1 MDTPSIGIE
10 NNSTG
15 VNSAGTGD
23 VNSRFEKSL
32 GLLTTRFVSLLQ
44 EAEHGI
50 LDLKV
55 AADALNVKQKRRIY
69 DITNVLEGIGLIEK
83 KNKNCIQW
91 KGAVAGSNTP
101 EATDRLA
108 VLKDEIT
115 RLEDF
120 EKVVDKHKAWV
131 KQSIENI
138 KEDISNYQL
147 SYMTHQ
153 DICEC
158 FEGDTLLAIQAPI
171 GTQLGVEV
179 IPEVSGAIG
188 GGIGKDAIVAKKRY
202 QMHLKS
208 LEGQIYVL
216 LVNKDSENEQ
226 PLVVQVPPPQDMAE
240 AIRKDQQSQNR
251 SIESDPSQNQSDSST
266 KTALQGPQTN
276 TTNTRSVG
284 RKHKTDSPISQES
297 QDLQT
302 SKRQKIEVIE
312 KETILPIIDRSTEVE
327 DILSGKVLDTDIP
340 GLEELMS
347 TEMFGPLM
355 RLSPPPSEK
364 DYCFNLDD
372 SEGVCDLFDVQ

>member
-1 MDTPSIGIE
+1 MAMDTPSIGID
-10 NNSTG
+10 NAGAG
-15 VNSAGTGD
+15 VNSGGGTGD

-108 VLKDEIT
+108 VLKDEIQ

-153 DICEC
+153 DICAC

-179 IPEVSGAIG
+179 IPEVTGNIG
-188 GGIGKDAIVAKKRY
+188 GSIGKDSLVAKKRY

-216 LVNKDSENEQ
+216 LVNKDSDNEQ

-240 AIRKDQQSQNR
+240 AIRKDQQTENR
-251 SIESDPSQNQSDSST
+251 
-266 KTALQGPQTN
+266 N
-276 TTNTRSVG
+276 TTELTQSQDKGEVTRSTRAIG
-284 RKHKTDSPISQES
+284 RKHKTDSPISQDT
-297 QDLQT
+297 QQLPT
-302 SKRQKIEVIE
+302 AKRQKVEIIE
-312 KETILPIIDRSTEVE
+312 KETTISIDRSTEVE

>member
-1 MDTPSIGIE
+1 MDTPSIGID
-10 NNSTG
+10 NVSTG
-15 VNSAGTGD
+15 VNSSGTGD

-188 GGIGKDAIVAKKRY
+188 GTIGKEAIVAKKRY

-240 AIRKDQQSQNR
+240 AIRKDQQSQGH
-251 SIESDPSQNQSDSST
+251 SIEIDSAQEKN
-266 KTALQGPQTN
+266 KTSIQGAQ
-276 TTNTRSVG
+276 TNTRSVG
-284 RKHKTDSPISQES
+284 RKHKADSPISQES
-297 QDLQT
+297 QELTT

-312 KETILPIIDRSTEVE
+312 KEMILPVIDRSTEVE

>member
-1 MDTPSIGIE
+1 MDTPSIGID
-10 NNSTG
+10 NVTTG
-15 VNSAGTGD
+15 VNSSGTGD

-188 GGIGKDAIVAKKRY
+188 GTIGKEAIVAKKRY

-240 AIRKDQQSQNR
+240 AIRKDQQSQGH
-251 SIESDPSQNQSDSST
+251 SIEIDSAQEKN
-266 KTALQGPQTN
+266 KTSIQGAQ
-276 TTNTRSVG
+276 TNTRSVG
-284 RKHKTDSPISQES
+284 RKHKADSPISQES
-297 QDLQT
+297 QELTT

-312 KETILPIIDRSTEVE
+312 KEMILPVIDRSTEVE